1 MALAGPLTSHWPW
14 AIPRNFLDGAVMK
27 LTKEQKQEL
36 IDKLSHPFGKVRLFC
51 DGYKVDLVVERT
63 SALGFKIVTYINGC
77 WKGVWMSADNPCP
90 EQKFL
95 NKKFKPFMSKA
106 KLAKLEKE
114 VGKRAFKKHFA
125 SDPFYTGGTTLY
137 YVTWTSG
144 RTAINHLC
152 KVCDSIQIAPEE
164 ATA

>member
-1 MALAGPLTSHWPW
+1 
-14 AIPRNFLDGAVMK
+14 MK

-36 IDKLSHPFGKVRLFC
+36 IEKLSHPLGQVRLLC

-63 SALGFKIVTYINGC
+63 SALGFKIVTYVNGY
-77 WKGVWMSADNPCP
+77 WKGEWMSADKPHP
-90 EQKFL
+90 EQKFM
-95 NKKFKPFMSKA
+95 NKKFKPYVSKA

-114 VGKRAFKKHFA
+114 VGKRVFKKHIA
-125 SDPFYTGGTTLY
+125 DDPFYTGGITLY
-137 YVTWTSG
+137 DVTWASG

-164 ATA
+164 VTV